1 MCGIFGVFNF
11 KNHSPIDQNLL
22 RQSTRLMSH
31 RGPDGEGYFVDQNSG
46 VGLGHRRLSIIDLA
60 TGDQPMCNED
70 ETIWITFNGEIYNY
84 QEIKN
89 YLLKK
94 GHVFRSKSDTEVL
107 IHAYEE
113 FGDEFLS
120 RLNGIFAFAIW
131 DSVKRRMLLARDHF
145 GVKPLYYYVDGE
157 KLVFASELKSILY
170 YTKVPG
176 EINPASL
183 NLCLTFRHTPAP
195 YTLLDKINKLP
206 ATNFL
211 TIGEKE
217 GFCLKPYWDR
227 AIEIDSGRSEAE
239 WIEVLRN
246 GLELAVKRQMMS
258 DVPVGISLSGGIDSG
273 SILALMSRYVGRGVH
288 AFTIGFEGG
297 KEENNEIKRAEAN
310 AAMFGAVFHHRVI
323 TAKDYSD
330 FLKQYLWHLEEPL
343 GNESAVAVY
352 FVTELAKGTVKVLLN
367 GQGADEPFGGYDRHL
382 GAFYRNRYSF
392 LKPQIMKYILMLP
405 ISLNKKKKLSRFA
418 DFLGQDSDL
427 KRITSAACILNYEER
442 KKIFNSELFE
452 YSHEEDY
459 ENEVE
464 KILHD
469 SIHGSTVEK
478 MFLYDMFSSLS
489 ENLLL
494 VQDKM
499 AMAAS
504 IEGRVPFLDVE
515 FASTALS
522 IPATLKIKGKSG
534 KYIHKKVCEYYLP
547 KDIVHQRKIGFQ
559 DPVELWLKDSLGDEL
574 LDYLNSQNSIT
585 KNYLN
590 KKAVDR
596 MFYEHRH
603 NKADHKRFLYL
614 LLSIEKWAEIFL
626 APEKMKMQVSYI

>member
-11 KNHSPIDQNLL
+11 KNHSPVDQELL
-22 RQSTRLMSH
+22 KQSTRLMSH
-31 RGPDGEGYFVDQNSG
+31 RGPDGEGYFVDQNAG
-46 VGLGHRRLSIIDLA
+46 VGLGHRRLSIIDLS
-60 TGDQPMCNED
+60 TGDQPMTNED
-70 ETIWITFNGEIYNY
+70 ETIWVTFNGEIYNY
-84 QEIKN
+84 LEIKE

-94 GHVFRSKSDTEVL
+94 GHLFRTKSDTEVL
-107 IHAYEE
+107 VHAYEE
-113 FGDEFLS
+113 FGEEFPS
-120 RLNGIFAFAIW
+120 KLNGIFAFAIW
-131 DSVKRRMLLARDHF
+131 DSVKRKLLLARDHF
-145 GVKPLYYYVDGE
+145 GVKPLYYYVDNE
-157 KLVFASELKSILY
+157 RLIFASELKSIMHY
-170 YTKVPG
+170 SKIPG
-176 EINPASL
+176 EINPAAL

-195 YTLLDKINKLP
+195 YTLLNNISKIP
-206 ATNFL
+206 ATHML
-211 TIGEKE
+211 TISHKE
-217 GFCLKPYWDR
+217 QLKLKPYWNR
-227 AIEIDSGRSEAE
+227 AIEIDSNKTEEEWVEILRS
-239 WIEVLRN
+239 
-246 GLELAVKRQMMS
+246 GLERAVKRQMMA

-273 SILALMSRYVGRGVH
+273 SILALMSKYAGRGVY

-310 AAMFGAVFHHRVI
+310 ARMFGAVFHHRTI
-323 TAKDYSD
+323 TSQDYSD

-352 FVTELAKGTVKVLLN
+352 FVTELAKGKVKVLLN

-382 GAFYRNRYSF
+382 GAFYRNKYSF
-392 LKPQIMKYILMLP
+392 LKPSLMKYFLMLP
-405 ISLNKKKKLSRFA
+405 FSLNKKRKLSRFA
-418 DFLGQDSDL
+418 DYLRQDSDL
-427 KRITSAACILNYEER
+427 KRITSAACILNKYER
-442 KKIFNSELFE
+442 KSLFKNDLFNCSQEW
-452 YSHEEDY
+452 DY
-459 ENEVE
+459 ENEVD
-464 KILHD
+464 KVLHD
-469 SIHGSTVEK
+469 SITGSTVEK

-504 IEGRVPFLDVE
+504 IEGRVPFLDID

-522 IPATLKIKGKSG
+522 IPASLKIRGKSG
-534 KYIHKKVCEYYLP
+534 KYIHKKVCEHYLP
-547 KDIVHQRKIGFQ
+547 KEVVYQRKIGFQ

-574 LDYLNSQNSIT
+574 LDYVNSGSSIT

-590 KKAVDR
+590 EKTVSR

-626 APEKMKMQVSYI
+626 HPEKLGMMESCI